1 MDNSMKNNRWEKL
14 EELALFMIA
23 FAALVFMVVY
33 WK

>member
-14 EELALFMIA
+14 EELVLLMIA
-23 FAALVFMVVY
+23 FAAILFMVVY

>member
-1 MDNSMKNNRWEKL
+1 MDNSMKNNLWEKL
-14 EELALFMIA
+14 EELVLLMII